1 MWGPAGAPQATPPG
15 AVVEPPPGVSAAV
28 AAAAAAHPPAYVR
41 RSLAD
46 RLAASTGVLRLAA
59 PEWRALVRALVV
71 TLGSTGAFFLRPAV
85 FGKVLD
91 LIAAGGVSSI
101 PRPVFVRQALLLGAL
116 YLLCCILTVAEVA
129 TIRTAG
135 ERVVA
140 RLRRTVFARMVGQ
153 DVAAFDTTSTGELMS
168 RLSADTAVVQ
178 TVMTTDLSRA
188 VRGSLEV
195 VLGLVLSFA
204 LSPVLTASMLLTVP
218 LTLLSGVV
226 YGARTKALAA
236 GLSDAQAAA
245 SVVASEQLAGI
256 RVVKAYVREQSAVA
270 RFTSAVNRIYAAG
283 RASGIADAIQQGAT
297 QLIFS
302 WNTFVI
308 LFWGSK
314 LVATGALTVGSLI
327 TFAIYTSNIAAGLAK
342 VASATGEIIRASGSA
357 RRVLA
362 LVDAPPPVHA
372 SAPPDDPV
380 VAAEVAALRGGIS
393 FRNVRFAYAA
403 RPTEEALRGV
413 SFDVPP
419 GSTLAIVGK
428 SGSGKST
435 VASLLQRFYDP
446 TLGEI
451 LLDGV
456 PIRQL
461 QVASVRRGV
470 ALISQE
476 PFLFSGTLAENIA
489 MATPGEPYDRAAV
502 EAAATAAGVD
512 EFADRLPQGLDTIV
526 GAGGD
531 APSSAAPSTSSTSGV
546 AAAAATA
553 APVTAAAAAAGGAA
567 AAAAS
572 ATTTTAADGA
582 AGGVPARSAGGL
594 SGGQRQR
601 VAIARALATRPAVLV
616 ADEATSA
623 LDAASERVV
632 GAALARL
639 SSKPAPSAGG
649 GAGGDSSTTVV
660 LIAHRIATVRHA
672 DRILVFDA
680 GKVVED
686 GTHAELMR
694 LPGGVYA
701 SLATLQ
707 GVQ

>member
-1 MWGPAGAPQATPPG
+1 M
-15 AVVEPPPGVSAAV
+15 
-28 AAAAAAHPPAYVR
+28 
-41 RSLAD
+41 D
-46 RLAASTGVLRLAA
+46 R
-59 PEWRALVRALVV
+59 
-71 TLGSTGAFFLRPAV
+71 
-85 FGKVLD
+85 
-91 LIAAGGVSSI
+91 
-101 PRPVFVRQALLLGAL
+101 
-116 YLLCCILTVAEVA
+116 
-129 TIRTAG
+129 
-135 ERVVA
+135 
-140 RLRRTVFARMVGQ
+140 
-153 DVAAFDTTSTGELMS
+153 
-168 RLSADTAVVQ
+168 
-178 TVMTTDLSRA
+178 
-188 VRGSLEV
+188 SLEV

-428 SGSGKST
+428 SVRWVGRDDCARTRSGNTHVLGESGSGGT
-435 VASLLQRFYDP
+435 RQPRMTSL
-446 TLGEI
+446 G
-451 LLDGV
+451 
-456 PIRQL
+456 
-461 QVASVRRGV
+461 
-470 ALISQE
+470 
-476 PFLFSGTLAENIA
+476 
-489 MATPGEPYDRAAV
+489 
-502 EAAATAAGVD
+502 AGC
-512 EFADRLPQGLDTIV
+512 FRLP
-526 GAGGD
+526 
-531 APSSAAPSTSSTSGV
+531 SSNHPIAN
-546 AAAAATA
+546 
-553 APVTAAAAAAGGAA
+553 
-567 AAAAS
+567 
-572 ATTTTAADGA
+572 
-582 AGGVPARSAGGL
+582 L
-594 SGGQRQR
+594 R
-601 VAIARALATRPAVLV
+601 VCWDL
-616 ADEATSA
+616 
-623 LDAASERVV
+623 
-632 GAALARL
+632 
-639 SSKPAPSAGG
+639 
-649 GAGGDSSTTVV
+649 
-660 LIAHRIATVRHA
+660 
-672 DRILVFDA
+672 
-680 GKVVED
+680 
-686 GTHAELMR
+686 
-694 LPGGVYA
+694 
-701 SLATLQ
+701 
-707 GVQ
+707 